1 MFSQIKKITKMA
13 KKEVINKV
21 ITSLFIQ
28 GLALVIPVFWSKT
41 ITEVTDA
48 NYKVG
53 YYLIIIT
60 LLLSLFYYLWSYLN
74 QKTWYTLYNKIYIEY
89 TNATIS
95 ETKNINKINLG
106 EYTNILN
113 NDIDI
118 ICNFL
123 CNLVTRILQ
132 IIEFFIIYA
141 YFISF
146 NFPIFISTVIV
157 SILMLIIYIKAGSL
171 VQKLNI
177 KRKSTLDNKTIMLH
191 KLYSSLANK
200 KNNINKLK
208 EILTNNNL
216 VMNEE
221 VKEKFIENNL
231 DVPKKNMKF
240 IELLKRPEISIDFLA
255 NFIDISRF
263 TNEEKEEVT
272 IEVKYEGYIKKEYEQ
287 KEKLL
292 KMESKQIPKDIDY
305 NKIKNIASEARQ
317 KLSLVRPETIA
328 QASRISGVN
337 PVDISLLLIY
347 LKKEYNKND

>member
-200 KNNINKLK
+200 KNNINSIMNLFNKDNKSYLK
-208 EILTNNNL
+208 YHHKYNVIIQGIIYLVLGIIEVSRYAIIFYAIYLVSIGNIEIGTILLIYSYYDKILTNF
-216 VMNEE
+216 E
-221 VKEKFIENNL
+221 VLGTITADYQSFNVSLNRLNK
-231 DVPKKNMKF
+231 VTM
-240 IELLKRPEISIDFLA
+240 R
-255 NFIDISRF
+255 
-263 TNEEKEEVT
+263 EV
-272 IEVKYEGYIKKEYEQ
+272 
-287 KEKLL
+287 
-292 KMESKQIPKDIDY
+292 
-305 NKIKNIASEARQ
+305 IA
-317 KLSLVRPETIA
+317 K
-328 QASRISGVN
+328 
-337 PVDISLLLIY
+337 
-347 LKKEYNKND
+347 